1 MKKLFIV
8 LCFSALVMLIPY
20 SVNAIDYRD
29 YGFTQE
35 EAETNLENGL
45 DDCLYTDFKDTYYT
59 HGEYI
64 SVQFEIRNSKD
75 PKGEFEYIVSVES
88 DGIELDKSIKM
99 ITNLSF
105 EVSFYSFTTGEF
117 EVKISTTDNQ
127 GSNFQIILY
136 VFSTEDWDFISKI
149 SPTQNKRQYFMCL
162 YENKK
167 VNEEDYNNIV
177 YGYEKHT
184 DITEFTEV
192 IPSPKE
198 FELDTTK
205 SSTLLYFYGFIQ
217 YKDIEGTI
225 HPAKN
230 VKLTLYDE
238 DLFGIRETL
247 DIQYSSNIG
256 WYLFSVENDTGI
268 LENGYDIILEIR
280 LGNDD
285 YQVQDFFQVYE
296 VEYGPFINVTE
307 PYTDISHTFEYYD
320 ANNDIDDFGV
330 AANLYDA
337 ATIGFD
343 YLDLVDS
350 EDLEDYTLLGIEYP
364 YGEDFSWYDPL
375 TADIYMGNDNIN
387 DYMWDTLL
395 HEFGHYVAHQNDITS
410 FWPAVH
416 SMEENQ
422 IYEFGVFGKTIG
434 RQLVWSEGWAHYFCV
449 MVQQVMNSSLPN
461 VPNVGD
467 TLEGSYDM
475 ETVKAPSYLMGEGN
489 EYVMGLLLYD
499 IADTNDD
506 GADDIDW
513 GHDVLFDYLESYVES
528 MKVSD
533 PDYVLIYFNEFYDS
547 LNLDAYNDEFGP
559 LMTYYKISAALT
571 SPTSVSYNPPT
582 FTWDAQGGIT
592 YNINDD
598 FTLYIMDS
606 TGNLLLNPIYI
617 GNGTSYTLSE
627 TQWTT
632 VLSSGTTNI
641 KWNVSAIQT
650 TGTDTGPYF
659 AERITCNLPV
669 PLTVA
674 VGLPRSGNILF
685 EGSYVWYKFTA
696 SSNSSYTF
704 VSTGTTDT
712 YAEFFNTPVA
722 GTSIIGR
729 LYYNNDSGPGL
740 NFSKTITMFSGQTIY
755 IRVRGDDWT
764 ETGAYVIE
772 VSGGGISFEY

>member
-8 LCFSALVMLIPY
+8 ICFSALVMLIPY
-20 SVNAIDYRD
+20 SVKAIDYRD

-75 PKGEFEYIVSVES
+75 LKGDYEYIVSVEPEGN
-88 DGIELDKSIKM
+88 DFDKSIKI
-99 ITNLSF
+99 ITNTSF
-105 EVSFYSFTTGEF
+105 EINFYSTKFGEF
-117 EVKISTTDNQ
+117 EVKISAKDNQ
-127 GSNFQIILY
+127 GSRFQTSLY
-136 VFSTEDWDFISKI
+136 VFSTEDLDFVSKT
-149 SPTQNKRQYFMCL
+149 SFTQTKRQYFMYL
-162 YENKK
+162 FDKK
-167 VNEEDYNNIV
+167 MVNEEDYNSIV

-184 DITEFTEV
+184 DITEFMEETPR
-192 IPSPKE
+192 IKD
-198 FELDTTK
+198 FEQYITK
-205 SSTLLYFYGFIQ
+205 SSSIIYIYGYIRFEDVAHQ
-217 YKDIEGTI
+217 I

-230 VKLTLYDE
+230 IKVTLYDE
-238 DLFGIRETL
+238 DLFGIRQNL
-247 DIQYSSNIG
+247 GAQYTSNTG
-256 WYLFSVENDTGI
+256 LYWFSVENDTGF
-268 LENGYDIILEIR
+268 LENGYDIILEIK
-280 LGNDD
+280 LGNES

-296 VEYGPFINVTE
+296 IEYGPFVDVTNT
-307 PYTDISHTFEYYD
+307 YTYIGHTFEYYD
-320 ANNDIDDFGV
+320 SNNDIDDFGV
-330 AANLYDA
+330 AANLYEA

-375 TADIYMGNDNIN
+375 TADIYMGNDYIN

-449 MVQQVMNSSLPN
+449 MVQQVMNSILLN

-467 TLEGSYDM
+467 TLEGGYDM

-506 GADDIDW
+506 VADDIDW

-533 PDYVLIYFNEFYDS
+533 PDYVLFYFNEFYDS
-547 LNLDAYNDEFGP
+547 LNLDAYDDEFGP

-571 SPTSVSYNPPT
+571 SPTSVSYNPPS
-582 FTWDAQGGIT
+582 FNWDAQGGIT
-592 YNINDD
+592 YNINND

-606 TGNLLLNPIYI
+606 FGNLLLDPIPI
-617 GNGTSYTLSE
+617 GNNTTYVLDE
-627 TQWTT
+627 AQWTT
-632 VLSSGTTNI
+632 VLSSGTSNI

-669 PLTVA
+669 PLTLA
-674 VGLPRSGNILF
+674 VGLSRSGNILF
-685 EGSYVWYKFTA
+685 AGSYIWYKFTA

-740 NFSKTITMFSGQTIY
+740 NFSKTITLLSGQTIY
-755 IRVRGDDWT
+755 LRVRGNDWT
-764 ETGAYVIE
+764 ETGAYLVE